1 MSAASI
7 AALGTNLT
15 AAQNNI
21 ATLQTQTAQLFD
33 LADVNRRGIRRAHEG
48 VAMALA
54 MDTPGIPSGAN
65 YAMSGGI
72 GYFDERAAATAA
84 FSARVGEM
92 SSVSAG
98 VGVGFDSGEVGARAG
113 FQVAW

>member
-1 MSAASI
+1 MESP
-7 AALGTNLT
+7 TVPT
-15 AAQNNI
+15 
-21 ATLQTQTAQLFD
+21 
-33 LADVNRRGIRRAHEG
+33 
-48 VAMALA
+48 
-54 MDTPGIPSGAN
+54 GAN

-72 GYFDERAAATAA
+72 GYYDERAAATAA

-98 VGVGFDSGEVGARAG
+98 IGVGFDSGEVGARAG